1 MVHNR
6 GELPLFKNEGIDIQS
21 GTATNIVISKSKY
34 SKYDPPY
41 SNCRR
46 DVATILS
53 TDSDIFKETLKV
65 SKYRQKLCYE
75 ICMQKLYIIP
85 KCNCAD
91 PSNMF
96 LSIAF

>member
-1 MVHNR
+1 M
-6 GELPLFKNEGIDIQS
+6 LPLFKNEGIDIPS
-21 GTATNIVISKSKY
+21 ATSTNIGISKTKY

-46 DVATILS
+46 DVVTILAS
-53 TDSDIFKETLKV
+53 DSDIFKDTLKV

-85 KCNCAD
+85 KCSCAD
-91 PSNMF
+91 PGNYD
-96 LSIAF
+96 